1 MGAAP
6 RRFGWSAHRGRRR
19 APSSPGR
26 PCFDRGAPSPLG
38 DVDGKGQT
46 DCLAGRTLS
55 LNSPLRSRKPAASR
69 PPDLGQSRSSEWHAL
84 TARPGGSCSKKT
96 IRGGDHSKKTHPI
109 EHLLMRFDQS
119 PTNIQIMIRSSSIGS
134 WSSAMLIA
142 DEPVGRT
149 PRIAFDCRGCV
160 RLSSPIDFRAD
171 TSSAASS
178 DSCRRGRRAMRLAA
192 PLTVRTPTSR
202 RRRR

>member
-19 APSSPGR
+19 APSLPGR

-46 DCLAGRTLS
+46 DCLAGRTPS

-69 PPDLGQSRSSEWHAL
+69 PPDLGQSRSSERQAL
-84 TARPGGSCSKKT
+84 TARLGGSCSKKT

-109 EHLLMRFDQS
+109 EHLLMRLDQS
-119 PTNIQIMIRSSSIGS
+119 PTISRS
-134 WSSAMLIA
+134 WSDPARSDRGLA
-142 DEPVGRT
+142 RC
-149 PRIAFDCRGCV
+149 DCRRARWANHENRPRLPRV
-160 RLSSPIDFRAD
+160 R
-171 TSSAASS
+171 SAKFS
-178 DSCRRGRRAMRLAA
+178 DRFSCRHVLGGELR
-192 PLTVRTPTSR
+192 
-202 RRRR
+202 